1 MCGPVYNAGN
11 GTSACSSKGV
21 TMICYCD
28 CVRFDEQMVI
38 RIEELLLVYRTFN
51 VRPVYIEVHIFF
63 IFSSFLNDLNTRYK
77 LSHMKLVLY
86 NIFLMRINK
95 ISFALWCS
103 ISAVVSYT
111 APIVFVKSI
120 AQ

>member
-38 RIEELLLVYRTFN
+38 RIEELLLVYRTYIVPIHMMDWFN

-77 LSHMKLVLY
+77 LSHMKLLLY

-95 ISFALWCS
+95 I
-103 ISAVVSYT
+103 
-111 APIVFVKSI
+111 
-120 AQ
+120 